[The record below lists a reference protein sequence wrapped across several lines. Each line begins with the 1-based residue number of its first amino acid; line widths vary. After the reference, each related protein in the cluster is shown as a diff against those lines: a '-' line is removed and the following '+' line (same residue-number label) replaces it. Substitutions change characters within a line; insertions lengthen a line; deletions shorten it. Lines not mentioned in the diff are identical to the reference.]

1 MVLLTQSLTPL
12 SPPRL
17 CITLQVFDAFSPRLT
32 DRNSKVNLHALEAF
46 SNIVPLLGNMLVPIV
61 NNVVTAL
68 VPNLAS
74 RNPTIHSTAMTVLD
88 LLSQCIGKEDTTEV
102 LVGNLALVPD
112 HYLALITQNI
122 PWARVG
128 NKAFYWKPT

>member
-1 MVLLTQSLTPL
+1 MPVQLQCLRSGAWHGSLGTRLPSPPNNCVVLPTQSLT
-12 SPPRL
+12 SPPHPLPYL
-17 CITLQVFDAFSPRLT
+17 CVTLQVFDAFSPRLT

-46 SNIVPLLGNMLVPIV
+46 SNIVPLLGNTLVPIV

-88 LLSQCIGKEDTTEV
+88 LLSQCIGKRDTTEV
-102 LVGNLALVPD
+102 FG
-112 HYLALITQNI
+112 T
-122 PWARVG
+122 
-128 NKAFYWKPT
+128 

>member
-1 MVLLTQSLTPL
+1 MVLFTQSLTPL
-12 SPPRL
+12 SPPCL

-102 LVGNLALVPD
+102 LGG
-112 HYLALITQNI
+112 T
-122 PWARVG
+122 
-128 NKAFYWKPT
+128 